1 MPLAT
6 SDFRNP
12 VCQEMRFL
20 RFSSGS
26 GSGGGSGGGGGSGA
40 EQLGSSLV
48 EPRTSPIRNAGM
60 ISPEMLSLVK
70 IYNEQGNYAKMYN
83 EQGSV
88 DSSDTY
94 ASCQTHPSHS
104 QVIFFYHLKFENK
117 FSPKTFYPAYF

>member
-40 EQLGSSLV
+40 EQLGSLLV
-48 EPRTSPIRNAGM
+48 EPRMSPVRP
-60 ISPEMLSLVK
+60 PEMLSLVK
-70 IYNEQGNYAKMYN
+70 ICNEQGNYAKMYN

-104 QVIFFYHLKFENK
+104 QVCKSISIKTTHLFLLL
-117 FSPKTFYPAYF
+117 KTKK